1 MPPVFLRLVLQ
12 NIFNLEFDLI
22 VFVFLIY
29 STLHEKAIEIVIF
42 AVFYINYN
50 HKLDK
55 ITKEIRAAS
64 LDIYAEHIRRR
75 FENIIYA
82 TFEQIENCFL

>member
-12 NIFNLEFDLI
+12 NIFNLKFDLI

-64 LDIYAEHIRRR
+64 LNIYAGHIGER
-75 FENIIYA
+75 N
-82 TFEQIENCFL
+82 

>member
-12 NIFNLEFDLI
+12 NIFNLKIDLI

-64 LDIYAEHIRRR
+64 LNIYAGHIGER
-75 FENIIYA
+75 
-82 TFEQIENCFL
+82 T

>member
-12 NIFNLEFDLI
+12 NIFNLEFGLI

-64 LDIYAEHIRRR
+64 LNIYAGHIGER
-75 FENIIYA
+75 
-82 TFEQIENCFL
+82 T

>member
-12 NIFNLEFDLI
+12 NIFNLKFDLI

-64 LDIYAEHIRRR
+64 LNIYAGHIGER
-75 FENIIYA
+75 
-82 TFEQIENCFL
+82 T

>member
-12 NIFNLEFDLI
+12 NIFNLKFDLI
-22 VFVFLIY
+22 VFVYLIY

-64 LDIYAEHIRRR
+64 LNIYAGHIGER
-75 FENIIYA
+75 
-82 TFEQIENCFL
+82 T

>member
-12 NIFNLEFDLI
+12 NIFNLKFDLI

-55 ITKEIRAAS
+55 ITKEISAAS
-64 LDIYAEHIRRR
+64 LNIYAGHIGER
-75 FENIIYA
+75 
-82 TFEQIENCFL
+82 T

>member
-12 NIFNLEFDLI
+12 NIFNLKFGLI

-64 LDIYAEHIRRR
+64 LNIYAGHIGER
-75 FENIIYA
+75 
-82 TFEQIENCFL
+82 T

>member
-12 NIFNLEFDLI
+12 NIFNLKFYLI

-64 LDIYAEHIRRR
+64 LNIYAGHIGER
-75 FENIIYA
+75 
-82 TFEQIENCFL
+82 T

>member
-12 NIFNLEFDLI
+12 NIFNLKFDLI

-64 LDIYAEHIRRR
+64 LNIYAGHIGERV
-75 FENIIYA
+75 
-82 TFEQIENCFL
+82 

>member
-12 NIFNLEFDLI
+12 NIFNLKFDLI

-64 LDIYAEHIRRR
+64 LNKYAGHIGER
-75 FENIIYA
+75 
-82 TFEQIENCFL
+82 T

>member
-12 NIFNLEFDLI
+12 NIFNLKFDLI

-55 ITKEIRAAS
+55 ITKEIRVAS
-64 LDIYAEHIRRR
+64 LNIYAGHIGER
-75 FENIIYA
+75 
-82 TFEQIENCFL
+82 T